1 MAQNDTLVGV
11 LRDIS
16 DKIIKRY
23 PVTLGSQ
30 NPITVKTNKHG
41 VFTIPGA
48 NLNDT
53 LFVTIKKTR
62 NIVKV
67 PVNGYNYITIT
78 LENSTFNAK
87 RSFEPDEA
95 LKEIMERERNKIV
108 SSSVMNKEEIQKT
121 GCRDLYCLLRRMSG
135 ITFADGSVRIRASVS
150 LNSPSDPLVVVD
162 GIPMDLSVLNTI
174 PVEDVSE
181 LKVLKDAGLTPDDID
196 LITTDIG
203 PGSFTGIRA
212 CTTVARVLAQQ
223 LNIKAA
229 GVSSLEILSKIL
241 GGNDLAALDARKNKA
256 YVYDGKILG
265 AIELETVDE
274 LVKGRRVITDDSLKE
289 RLSEF
294 ASEVVSYQQ
303 GEYPIGEILA
313 KLGAEKEETDW
324 RKLKPLYIQP
334 PPVTLKKL

>member
-1 MAQNDTLVGV
+1 MLLHRKGKKLKILAFDTCL
-11 LRDIS
+11 
-16 DKIIKRY
+16 DK
-23 PVTLGSQ
+23 T
-30 NPITVKTNKHG
+30 
-41 VFTIPGA
+41 
-48 NLNDT
+48 
-53 LFVTIKKTR
+53 
-62 NIVKV
+62 
-67 PVNGYNYITIT
+67 YITLSEDNNIIHSET
-78 LENSTFNAK
+78 ILSDGKNYHSAYLIST
-87 RSFEPDEA
+87 
-95 LKEIMERERNKIV
+95 IV
-108 SSSVMNKEEIQKT
+108 
-121 GCRDLYCLLRRMSG
+121 
-135 ITFADGSVRIRASVS
+135 
-150 LNSPSDPLVVVD
+150 
-162 GIPMDLSVLNTI
+162 
-174 PVEDVSE
+174 
-181 LKVLKDAGLTPDDID
+181 KVLKDAGLTP
-196 LITTDIG
+196 DIG